1 MANKRIVKL
10 IPRKPLYGIKR
21 TPINSCVEKI
31 ELTTEEIRLCLVTK
45 CLVDEY
51 LPDGSLRRLDL
62 SNYNTII
69 KEESPIIVTTEEN
82 TDKVSSEV
90 GINGEFKFDDDF
102 KRNDEAVG
110 PGWGDENPVNALLTL
125 SVAEPNLVEAP
136 QGDQSIVNIESISDD
151 TSTPGPLYEE
161 ESDSNLISNDPVLN
175 IESKVDIKE
184 EIVINTESDNAGSNV
199 NLQNKNQ
206 SNKKDSK
213 KKH

>member
-69 KEESPIIVTTEEN
+69 KEESPITVTTVEN
-82 TDKVSSEV
+82 TDKIHSDGTNE
-90 GINGEFKFDDDF
+90 GFKFDDDF
-102 KRNDEAVG
+102 KRTDEAVG

-125 SVAEPNLVEAP
+125 SVAEPNPVEES